1 MGEMV
6 RLNEAAKQLGISEN
20 TLRKR
25 LRDGGVPV
33 YINPQDNR
41 EKLVDLEELRSA
53 VMQPRPTVI
62 GRTRRDEEGKAVA
75 A

>member
-25 LRDGGVPV
+25 LRDGGVTV
-33 YINPQDNR
+33 FLNPQDNR
-41 EKLVDLEELRSA
+41 EKLVDLEEVRAA

-62 GRTRRDEEGKAVA
+62 GRTRRDEAGKAA

>member
-25 LRDGGVPV
+25 IRDEGVVV
-33 YINPQDNR
+33 YVNPQDNR
-41 EKLVDLEELRSA
+41 EKLVDLEELREA
-53 VMQPRPTVI
+53 VMQPRPTSI
-62 GRTRRDEEGKAVA
+62 GRVQRDNGGKAA
-75 A
+75 AA